1 MEPSEGED
9 PDLYRGGVV
18 GSWFEAQQK
27 TRPFFPPP
35 ISPFFRCRERISEPL
50 TAICMQSSGTRLGI
64 TFLIVINGIMIGMET
79 DQRLQ
84 GEGWEVS
91 F

>member
-1 MEPSEGED
+1 VRERTLICTDDGWWAPGLRKKKKHD
-9 PDLYRGGVV
+9 PF
-18 GSWFEAQQK
+18 SP
-27 TRPFFPPP
+27 RPFPL
-35 ISPFFRCRERISEPL
+35 FFSGCRERISEPL